1 MPEKP
6 QYVPITL
13 ALQKVEAGRVGTQGY
28 SWLHPQLHSMLRSQ
42 PGIRLY
48 KEKKAHPFY
57 SCCNNL
63 TGTTVFYQLRECFKL
78 SAIFTYLYHL

>member
-13 ALQKVEAGRVGTQGY
+13 ALQKEEAGGAGTQGH
-28 SWLHPQLHSMLRSQ
+28 SWLHLQLHSMLRSQ

-48 KEKKAHPFY
+48 KEKKH
-57 SCCNNL
+57 NL
-63 TGTTVFYQLRECFKL
+63 
-78 SAIFTYLYHL
+78 SIHAAITSLARQYFIN